1 MIPLRSR
8 PFWTSVWDYQK
19 ANFEPLYAQ
28 VSYSE
33 QLHAGHTMNSQQPI
47 YTEKA
52 KCHDCYKC
60 VRGCPVKAIQVTN
73 DCAAVMP
80 DRCVYCGAC
89 VKICPA
95 GAKKLR
101 NDLSSIKLLL
111 RRKERV
117 IVSLAPSFASEF
129 PGLEPEKLIHALKAL
144 GFWAVSETA
153 LGAQEV
159 SRACAIELE
168 NGEPRAYLST
178 ACPTIVELIRR
189 YHPEFIPNLTQVMSP
204 VLAHCKMLRREF
216 GDDIGI
222 VLISPCISKKLE
234 ADANPG
240 LLNVA
245 LTFNGL
251 RKWLDERGIDPAL
264 ETPDES
270 DVFVPEAS
278 RGGALYPVDGGM
290 IRGVSVYPNAKDV
303 KFLSFSGIH
312 YTRDAINGLR
322 DKELKHKLFIE
333 LLACDGGCINGPKS
347 RSYGTG
353 LKWLNVIDYAK
364 EPGLSDASANLDF
377 SLSTSPNPVPVQ
389 IHDPAEIARA
399 LRRVGKLTADDEVNC
414 GGCGYNTCRNLAE
427 ALLDGRAEP
436 NMCVS
441 YMRKLATNKANALI
455 RSMPAG
461 VALVDENLS
470 IIECNRRF
478 AEIIG
483 KETLE
488 IFEFSPGMN
497 GADMRKVAPELCD
510 SIARG
515 FENEIHNLR
524 KDIRAGNRI
533 IRIIIFTVEPERIV
547 GCTLQD
553 ITEPAVQREMIIQK
567 AQEVIHK
574 NVTTV
579 QQIAFLLGEN
589 AAETEIMLESLTSSF
604 SLKPSSTGDNQLDE
618 DSPNAR

>member
-1 MIPLRSR
+1 MSSI
-8 PFWTSVWDYQK
+8 
-19 ANFEPLYAQ
+19 
-28 VSYSE
+28 
-33 QLHAGHTMNSQQPI
+33 QPI

-52 KCHDCYKC
+52 MCHDCYKC

-101 NDLSSIKLLL
+101 DDLSQTKLLL
-111 RRKERV
+111 RRKDRV

-129 PGLEPEKLIHALKAL
+129 PGLEPAKLIHALKAL

-168 NGEPRAYLST
+168 NGEPRVYIST
-178 ACPTIVELIRR
+178 ACPTVVELIRR
-189 YHPEFIPNLTQVMSP
+189 YHTEFISNLTQVMSP
-204 VLAHCKMLRREF
+204 ALAHCKMLKREY
-216 GDDIGI
+216 GEDIGI
-222 VLISPCISKKLE
+222 VMISPCISKKLE
-234 ADANPG
+234 ADAHPE
-240 LLNVA
+240 LMDVA
-245 LTFNGL
+245 LTFNDL
-251 RKWLDERGIDPAL
+251 RGWLGEIGIDPEF
-264 ETPDES
+264 ETADES

-278 RGGALYPVDGGM
+278 KGGALYPVDGGM
-290 IRGVSVYPNAKDV
+290 VRGVSVYPNAKGV

-312 YTRDAINGLR
+312 CIQDAISGLR
-322 DKELKHKLFIE
+322 ERPLKHKLFME

-347 RSYGTG
+347 NSYGTG

-364 EPGLSDASANLDF
+364 EPGLMDASADLDF
-377 SLSTSPNPVPVQ
+377 SLSTSPNPLPTRS
-389 IHDPAEIARA
+389 HNPSEITQA
-399 LRRVGKLTADDEVNC
+399 LRSVGKLTLDDEANC

-427 ALLDGRAEP
+427 AMLDGRAEP

-461 VALVDENLS
+461 VALVDEYLLM
-470 IIECNRRF
+470 IECNRRF
-478 AEIIG
+478 AEIISRD
-483 KETLE
+483 TLD
-488 IFEFSPGMN
+488 IFEVTPGMN
-497 GADMRKVAPELCD
+497 GADLKKVAPELSD
-510 SIARG
+510 SFSRG
-515 FENEIHNLR
+515 LETEVHDLR
-524 KDIRAGNRI
+524 KDIRVGNRI
-533 IRIIIFTVEPERIV
+533 LRLTIFTVELNRIV
-547 GCTLQD
+547 GGVLQD
-553 ITEPAVQREMIIQK
+553 ITEPAVQREQIIQK

-574 NVTTV
+574 NVATV

-589 AAETEIMLESLTSSF
+589 AAETEMMLDSLTASF
-604 SLKPSSTGDNQLDE
+604 SLKPSGDSGNDLDE
-618 DSPNAR
+618 DSPNVS